1 MLITVKCI
9 IISHYFTCWPFE
21 RGYISFYSSER
32 AKSELNQNTREHSP
46 QNSTDS
52 WGTWPFHITTALWF
66 CTPFTIKRLKDMV
79 DYYLTNLKVLL
90 IRGIF
95 FYLYNVI
102 GVLAFGPLLWLVS
115 DLFCCNVF
123 LSPDQ
128 SRRRNC
134 RSSCC
139 SRAAERGGG
148 PEAAAA
154 HGCRTL
160 QGEIQGMS
168 ATAKTSA

>member
-1 MLITVKCI
+1 MTFP
-9 IISHYFTCWPFE
+9 HYD
-21 RGYISFYSSER
+21 SFVILHPLHYKKANR
-32 AKSELNQNTREHSP
+32 HGRLLLN
-46 QNSTDS
+46 
-52 WGTWPFHITTALWF
+52 
-66 CTPFTIKRLKDMV
+66 KLKGAINKGD
-79 DYYLTNLKVLL
+79 
-90 IRGIF
+90 R

-134 RSSCC
+134 RPSCC

-154 HGCRTL
+154 HGCRAL

-168 ATAKTSA
+168 ATAKTSAQTLWTARGRFHRIPANVPYTCSQQVKEQKFDQISVALCLLITSH